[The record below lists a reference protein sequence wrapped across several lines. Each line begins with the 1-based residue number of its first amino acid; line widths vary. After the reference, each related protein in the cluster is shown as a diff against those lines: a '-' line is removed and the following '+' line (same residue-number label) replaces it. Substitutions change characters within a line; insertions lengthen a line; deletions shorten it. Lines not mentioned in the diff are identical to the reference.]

1 MDHESAIKYLRF
13 IVSDD
18 SIKRMLKTSD
28 KYDSV
33 LYNFWK
39 KSDPSP
45 TTQYNE
51 LMAEYYNRIDYCLE
65 NFSTLTGLKGTETDR
80 ARIYIL
86 NGKPSNIERGSNSQ
100 GKISETWRYI
110 KSQKIFVFVDEKG
123 TGEFV
128 LKSSQ

>member
-1 MDHESAIKYLRF
+1 MTVYFIIFGRSQIHHRQHE
-13 IVSDD
+13 
-18 SIKRMLKTSD
+18 
-28 KYDSV
+28 
-33 LYNFWK
+33 
-39 KSDPSP
+39 
-45 TTQYNE
+45 YNE

-110 KSQKIFVFVDEKG
+110 KISRRYLFLWMKREQVN
-123 TGEFV
+123 
-128 LKSSQ
+128 LC